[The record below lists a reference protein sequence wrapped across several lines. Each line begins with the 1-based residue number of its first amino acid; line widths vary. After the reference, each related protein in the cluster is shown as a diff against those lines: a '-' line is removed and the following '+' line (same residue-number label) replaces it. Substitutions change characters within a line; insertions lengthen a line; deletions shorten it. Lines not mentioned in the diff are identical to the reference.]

1 MMGIAFR
8 NVSDV
13 FALKNTPPS
22 VAPLKVQP
30 LKALSFRV
38 DGAPEMFEKT
48 AISPTNDAERN
59 VVVEAVLSAYHA
71 TEGEAPV
78 VAKRINPNWPFDELI
93 VNAH

>member
-1 MMGIAFR
+1 MIGIASR

-13 FALKNTPPS
+13 FPVKNPPPS

-30 LKALSFRV
+30 LKEFSLRV

-59 VVVEAVLSAYHA
+59 VVVSDALSEYHA
-71 TEGEAPV
+71 TDGAAPV
-78 VAKRINPNWPFDELI
+78 VAKRINPNWPFAELI